1 MVSTS
6 SAGEVAQCPV
16 GSVPIQ
22 VVGEGGSS
30 SVTTL
35 PAATQSDF
43 GIIGGGYPDFNAFVA
58 AVTEHVAARLGKN
71 KLCIDN
77 AESRERSLLQFMH
90 WKIRSGNN
98 PPAPVTSLDARPSNG
113 CRISSPWI
121 DLAIERKPIP
131 WIRAIVRWNER
142 QFLADQ
148 AVLAGML
155 NVPPSVAKPLTNAE
169 YGHFVSEYKKRELC
183 QPTVKPLL
191 DGENISSIKVY
202 STHSLF
208 FCGPTEEPIAEPI
221 EEYVPSD
228 LLWLFRRFFSSGRGG
243 YSAYIPKEI
252 KEKNAEDYTKIVLA
266 LIDRCFASN
275 DEANLQYDNILD
287 IADLI
292 SLEQYKIDTPPIR

>member
-1 MVSTS
+1 MLRFLIFLIGVMMVSTS

-22 VVGEGGSS
+22 IVGEGGSS

-98 PPAPVTSLDARPSNG
+98 PPAPVTSLDVRPSNG

-142 QFLADQ
+142 QFIADQ
-148 AVLAGML
+148 AVLAGVKK
-155 NVPPSVAKPLTNAE
+155 VPPGVAKPLTMRE
-169 YGHFVSEYKKRELC
+169 YGR
-183 QPTVKPLL
+183 L
-191 DGENISSIKVY
+191 DGEYSSLEQSERYGK
-202 STHSLF
+202 L
-208 FCGPTEEPIAEPI
+208 I
-221 EEYVPSD
+221 EEHMPTD
-228 LLWLFRRFFSSGRGG
+228 ILWLLRNAKQRVPFSTQRPFFTSDYAKVAVKKGADS
-243 YSAYIPKEI
+243 
-252 KEKNAEDYTKIVLA
+252 YTKLVLA

-275 DEANLQYDNILD
+275 NGANLQYDNILD
-287 IADLI
+287 AADLL
-292 SLEQYKIDTPPIR
+292 SLEQYKIDSLSH